1 MRARRYLYERDA
13 TVEDLASV
21 SVKARRHGA
30 RNPYAQFRSEVTI
43 EQVLQSRPIS
53 EPLTLM
59 QCCPMGDGAACVIVA
74 SDAMRRKLK
83 TPAVRIAASVLHSGQ
98 ATADRKSTRLNSSH

>member
-83 TPAVRIAASVLHSGQ
+83 RSEEHTSELQSLMRHSSAVFSL
-98 ATADRKSTRLNSSH
+98 KKKK

>member
-1 MRARRYLYERDA
+1 M
-13 TVEDLASV
+13 
-21 SVKARRHGA
+21 
-30 RNPYAQFRSEVTI
+30 
-43 EQVLQSRPIS
+43 QSRPIA

-83 TPAVRIAASVLHSGQ
+83 TPAVRIAASVLHSGP
-98 ATADRKSTRLNSSH
+98 ATAGFRDMLRPEINFDSASDDYHAAGFGPRDLQVAELQDAFSLAVLIY